1 MGHYRGKKCTY
12 LDLEFD
18 SIPEKNYYI
27 ELLNNKD
34 ASNLQVHP
42 KFILLEG
49 FRNNEGKT
57 IRSLTFKPDF
67 MFNRLEDGKE
77 QKYIVDIKPNNKKLI
92 DSDFMIRW
100 KLLQNMYKEQDIL
113 FRLIAWDSKKKMF
126 VEI

>member
-18 SIPEKNYYI
+18 SIPEKDYYI

-34 ASNLQVHP
+34 VSNLQVHP

-49 FRNNEGKT
+49 FRNNEGKA

-67 MFNRLEDGKE
+67 MFDRLEDGKE
-77 QKYIVDIKPNNKKLI
+77 QKYIIDIKPNNKKLI
-92 DSDFMIRW
+92 DSDFIIRW
-100 KLLQNMYKEQDIL
+100 KLLQSMYKEQDIL
-113 FRLIAWDSKKKMF
+113 FRLIAWDNKKKMF
-126 VEI
+126 VEM

>member
-12 LDLEFD
+12 NEIEFD
-18 SIPEKNYYI
+18 SIPEKDYYI

-34 ASNLQVHP
+34 VSNLQVHP

-49 FRNNEGKT
+49 FRNNEGKA

-67 MFNRLEDGKE
+67 MFVKGG
-77 QKYIVDIKPNNKKLI
+77 QKYIIDIKPNNKKLI
-92 DSDFMIRW
+92 DSDFIIRW

-126 VEI
+126 IEL